1 MNQEHKNIT
10 QQTITI
16 AREAI
21 DLALAYSGGD
31 SETAH
36 ELESQLDEIC
46 LRHSDARLI
55 ASAPDLLA
63 ALEIILSSTCGDVG
77 DDGYDG
83 CIRIEAKALERARA
97 IISKAK
103 GQE

>member
-21 DLALAYSGGD
+21 DLALAYSGGE

-46 LRHSDARLI
+46 LRHSDAHLI
-55 ASAPDLLA
+55 ASAPDLLR
-63 ALEIILSSTCGDVG
+63 ALENLLSAQIDPMGIKASHA
-77 DDGYDG
+77 
-83 CIRIEAKALERARA
+83 RREAYEVIA
-97 IISKAK
+97 KAK

>member
-1 MNQEHKNIT
+1 MNQEYKNIT

-31 SETAH
+31 SETAQ
-36 ELESQLDEIC
+36 ELEAQLDDIC
-46 LRHSDARLI
+46 RHSDARLI

>member
-10 QQTITI
+10 QQTISI

-31 SETAH
+31 SETAQ
-36 ELESQLDEIC
+36 ELETQLDEIC

-55 ASAPDLLA
+55 ASAPELLR
-63 ALEIILSSTCGDVG
+63 ALELALSW
-77 DDGYDG
+77 
-83 CIRIEAKALERARA
+83 LESAQADQPEDWQDNRLSDAVNSARA
-97 IISKAK
+97 VISKAK
-103 GQE
+103 GQP

>member
-1 MNQEHKNIT
+1 MSEEHKNIT

-31 SETAH
+31 SETAQ
-36 ELESQLDEIC
+36 ELETQLDEIC

-55 ASAPDLLA
+55 ASAPDLLR
-63 ALEIILSSTCGDVG
+63 ALEWIV
-77 DDGYDG
+77 DDWERVTNRTLPDDH
-83 CIRIEAKALERARA
+83 EAKAA
-97 IISKAK
+97 IAKAK

>member
-1 MNQEHKNIT
+1 MSEEHKNIT
-10 QQTITI
+10 QQTISI

-21 DLALAYSGGD
+21 DLALAYSGGE
-31 SETAH
+31 SETAQ
-36 ELESQLDEIC
+36 ELETQLDEIC

-63 ALEIILSSTCGDVG
+63 ALEIVLSSICGDVG
-77 DDGYDG
+77 DDGYEG

-103 GQE
+103 GEA

>member
-1 MNQEHKNIT
+1 MNHPQGRL
-10 QQTITI
+10 TI
-16 AREAI
+16 AELNVCAFAPYM
-21 DLALAYSGGD
+21 DEPLANS
-31 SETAH
+31 
-36 ELESQLDEIC
+36 
-46 LRHSDARLI
+46 RLI
-55 ASAPDLLA
+55 ASAPELLA